1 MAKGNS
7 ADRLPSQRRKN
18 LRVLQKDTLPTCF
31 IFSPALK
38 FFHRLHL
45 YRKMPYLKQQIN
57 YMKQTALF
65 CAALLTTFFVQ
76 AQQTILHCGRLIDVR
91 NNKVLEAMS
100 IIVEGNKISDVKSGY
115 VTAGPSARVIDL
127 KNSTVMPGLMDM
139 HVHLESQ
146 TKKGAVADRFTQNP
160 ADLAFESVNY
170 AQVTLMAGFTT
181 VRDLGGSGVNISLR
195 NAINKGL
202 IVGPRIYTAGKSI
215 ATTGGHAD
223 PTNGYRKNLM
233 GDPGPNEGVING
245 ADEARKAV
253 RQRYK
258 DGADLIK
265 ITATAGV
272 LSQAKDA
279 SGAQF
284 TEEEL
289 KAIVETAK
297 DYGFTVAAHAHGAEG
312 MKRAIRA
319 GVTSIE
325 HGSYMDDEAIALCK
339 KHGTWYV
346 PTIIAG
352 KSTADSATI
361 PGYYSDLVTPKALA
375 VGPHIQATFA
385 KAYKAGV
392 KIAFGTDA
400 GVFRHGRNGKEFAY
414 MTEGGMPALEAIR
427 CATLNAAELLGV
439 TDLLGVIEKGKLAD
453 IVAVNGDP
461 VKDISAMERV
471 GFVMKNGVVY
481 KSH

>member
-1 MAKGNS
+1 
-7 ADRLPSQRRKN
+7 
-18 LRVLQKDTLPTCF
+18 
-31 IFSPALK
+31 
-38 FFHRLHL
+38 
-45 YRKMPYLKQQIN
+45 
-57 YMKQTALF
+57 
-65 CAALLTTFFVQ
+65 
-76 AQQTILHCGRLIDVR
+76 
-91 NNKVLEAMS
+91 MS
-100 IIVEGNKISDVKSGY
+100 VIIEGNKIVDVRKGY
-115 VTAGPSARVIDL
+115 ATPGQADKVIDL

-139 HVHLESQ
+139 HVHLEGE
-146 TKKGAVADRFTQNP
+146 TKKGAAADRFIMNP
-160 ADLAFESVNY
+160 QDIAFESIKY
-170 AQVTLMAGFTT
+170 ANVTLMSGFTT
-181 VRDLGGSGVNISLR
+181 VRDLGGSGVNVSLR
-195 NAINKGL
+195 NAVNKGQV
-202 IVGPRIYTAGKSI
+202 VGPRIYTAGKSI

-258 DGADLIK
+258 DGSDLIK

-297 DYGFTVAAHAHGAEG
+297 DYGFKVAAHAHGAEG

-325 HGSYMDDEAIALCK
+325 HGTFMDDEAIELFK
-339 KHGTWYV
+339 KYGAWYV

-352 KSTADSATI
+352 RSTGDSAKI
-361 PGYYSDLVTPKALA
+361 PGYYSDIVTPKALV
-375 VGPHIQATFA
+375 VGPKIQATFT

-400 GVFRHGRNGKEFAY
+400 GVFAHGKNWKEFVY
-414 MTEGGMPALEAIR
+414 MVEGGMPAIEAISS
-427 CATLNAAELLGV
+427 ATYSGAELLGV
-439 TDLLGVIEKGKLAD
+439 SEILGVIEKGRLAD
-453 IVAVNGDP
+453 IIAVDGDP
-461 VKDISAMERV
+461 IKDINAMEKV
-471 GFVMKNGVVY
+471 IFVMKDGVVY
-481 KSH
+481 KHK